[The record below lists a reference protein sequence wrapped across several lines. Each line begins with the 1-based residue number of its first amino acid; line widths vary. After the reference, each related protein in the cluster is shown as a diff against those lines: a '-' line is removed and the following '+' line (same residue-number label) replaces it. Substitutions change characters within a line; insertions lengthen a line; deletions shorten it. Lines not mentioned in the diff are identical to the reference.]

1 MLRDTTNIVLS
12 GGGINGLCHVGAL
25 HAIQSLLDVPIFNH
39 FQGFAGTSIG
49 SLLCLGL
56 VCSCTVHT
64 IYKYFKQFKSQLDGM
79 MNANEAVRSF
89 YPIDMMIDLILPFHD
104 ISFAQLFSQ
113 TKKHLIVVATNISTV
128 QIQYFDH
135 LETPTVQVKHAILAS
150 MAIPG
155 LLPPVSIGN
164 SLYVDGG
171 IALNFPFCAFT
182 KKNTIGLCLQNTNRG
197 SFKKR
202 DILENSLL
210 FFKIIGLS
218 FYYTQDMQVQKHYFP
233 KYRHQIIII
242 PAPIM
247 IPFATNVDSI
257 LMQQQGFMAAFVHF
271 YRYKEFTQDSTLLH
285 TLRHGLPLYYRPV
298 LKQQIYTI
306 FVLIILL
313 VSFTFVRIQNK
324 KNNFL

>member
-1 MLRDTTNIVLS
+1 MLKDTKNIVLS

-25 HAIQSLLDVPIFNH
+25 RAIQSLLDVPIFCH
-39 FQGFAGTSIG
+39 FHGFAGTSIG

-64 IYKYFKQFKSQLDGM
+64 IYKYFKQFKSQLDCM
-79 MNANEAVRSF
+79 INSNDAIRSF
-89 YPIDMMIDLILPFHD
+89 YPIDTMIDLILPFHD
-104 ISFAQLFSQ
+104 ISFAQLFFHS
-113 TKKHLIVVATNISTV
+113 KKHLIIVATNISTV

-135 LETPTVQVKHAILAS
+135 IGTPNVQVKHAILAS

-197 SFKKR
+197 SFQKT

-218 FYYTQDMQVQKHYFP
+218 FYYTQDMQLQKQYFP
-233 KYRHQIIII
+233 KYRHRIIII
-242 PAPIM
+242 PAPIV

-257 LMQQQGFMAAFVHF
+257 FMQQQGFMAAFIHF
-271 YRYKEFTQDSTLLH
+271 YRYKEFTQDYTLLN
-285 TLRHGLPLYYRPV
+285 TLRHGLLLYYRPF
-298 LKQQIYTI
+298 LQQQINTV
-306 FVLIILL
+306 FVLIILFS
-313 VSFTFVRIQNK
+313 SFTFVRIQNK